1 MIRTNLLIL
10 SAITAMF
17 LLLTCNS
24 NKKSGAII
32 KGNIENIKDSEILVS
47 YLLSDSLIV
56 DTAYC
61 DSQGKFSYTCNID
74 TLTSLSLYFNN
85 QSASVLVFANP
96 NDKISLK
103 GDINVSD
110 LIKIYGNEIND
121 DLSEFKE
128 INKDLLTRRNLL
140 YNNLHTDIVNGD
152 TVSSEIARSDEGDLL
167 IINAINIELL
177 IAAEDF
183 IEKHPERLSSLI
195 LINEFFANSNSSN
208 SFERVM
214 GLVKGDVLKT
224 QLGLNLS
231 TYLQKIKQS
240 AEKERMPYFQIIDI
254 KGDTIRSNDLKN
266 KYLLLSFVSS
276 NSSQSDEI
284 TERLKGVYK
293 NLKKDSVE
301 FISIYIDPIT
311 ISKDQFIP
319 PVDSIDWK
327 VVLEERSW
335 ASDIVDAFN
344 IEFIPNNILISPE
357 GIIMN
362 RNISTSEIEN
372 RINTSDKRNNN

>member
-1 MIRTNLLIL
+1 
-10 SAITAMF
+10 MF